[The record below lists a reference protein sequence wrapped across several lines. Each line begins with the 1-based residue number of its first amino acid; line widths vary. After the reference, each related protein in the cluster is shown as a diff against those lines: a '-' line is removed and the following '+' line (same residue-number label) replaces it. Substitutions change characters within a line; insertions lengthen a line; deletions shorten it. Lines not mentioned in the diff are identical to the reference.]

1 MTANIAGVSGFLSNQ
16 YERININ
23 AKATNHSSELKSS
36 AEVALLQQQL
46 QDRTS
51 ARQFRGQQS
60 SSTTRS
66 ERRGASAAIR
76 RHRGLRFIRLFGVRH
91 GRGAHCGLPNPK
103 RLGCSPEAKALRDE
117 KPCVIYT
124 KFILGHCEPP
134 LRKF

>member
-1 MTANIAGVSGFLSNQ
+1 MIIA
-16 YERININ
+16 
-23 AKATNHSSELKSS
+23 
-36 AEVALLQQQL
+36 VAS
-46 QDRTS
+46 QDRTP

-76 RHRGLRFIRLFGVRH
+76 RHHRGLRFIRLFVVRH
-91 GRGAHCGLPNPK
+91 GRGAHCGFPNAK
-103 RLGCSPEAKALRDE
+103 QLGCSPEAKALRDE

-124 KFILGHCEPP
+124 KFILGHREPP